1 MKKYLFLMAGLGIC
15 ASGVEAQESVDLTD
29 EANRVSYAIGLN
41 MGTSL
46 KRQDIPVE
54 KDALVEGLF
63 SALGDSEPRL
73 TQAEIQETLNAFRT
87 KHQEM
92 QAAKLKEEGEA
103 NRKKGEAFLAENGK
117 KDGVVT
123 LPSGLQYKIVEAGSG
138 EKPGARDKVTVH
150 YRGTLI
156 DGTEFDSSYSR
167 NEPATFPLN
176 GVIKGWQEGLQ
187 LMSPGGHWEFYIP
200 SELAYGS
207 RGSRGGIGP
216 DETLVFDVKLISVE
230 KVAPVAPPKPR
241 QPITSDII
249 KVPSK
254 EELEKGAK
262 IEILKPEDVEREIAA
277 QKAKEAAE
285 STSDK

>member
-29 EANRVSYAIGLN
+29 DANRVSYAIGLN

-54 KDALVEGLF
+54 KNALVEGLF

-92 QAAKLKEEGEA
+92 QAAKLKEEGAA
-103 NRKKGEAFLAENGK
+103 NRMKGEAFLAENGK

-138 EKPGARDKVTVH
+138 DKPGARDKVTVH

-200 SELAYGS
+200 FRAC
-207 RGSRGGIGP
+207 
-216 DETLVFDVKLISVE
+216 V
-230 KVAPVAPPKPR
+230 R
-241 QPITSDII
+241 QPWKSWWHRTGRNTGLRREADFRREGRSRRSAETAPADH
-249 KVPSK
+249 
-254 EELEKGAK
+254 ERHHQGAF
-262 IEILKPEDVEREIAA
+262 EGGA
-277 QKAKEAAE
+277 
-285 STSDK
+285 